1 MNGRKIEVPGTRG
14 SVFKYRCNA
23 PFKLFGHH
31 GSIGCQ
37 GNNKWS
43 LEHIPV
49 CTSKYWLHNKMNNSH
64 LTCIKSRGETNNLY
78 IDHISN
84 LLPRTRV

>member
-1 MNGRKIEVPGTRG
+1 MIYINYNFTFTVSILGPGCNIDNMPEIMNGRKIEVPGTRG

-31 GSIGCQ
+31 GPIGCQ

-43 LEHIPV
+43 LQHIPV
-49 CTSKYWLHNKMNNSH
+49 CTSKYWL
-64 LTCIKSRGETNNLY
+64 Y
-78 IDHISN
+78 
-84 LLPRTRV
+84 

>member
-1 MNGRKIEVPGTRG
+1 MFLHSPFPFSGPGCNIDNMPEIMNGRKIEVPGTRG

-31 GSIGCQ
+31 GPIGCQ

-43 LEHIPV
+43 LQHIPV
-49 CTSKYWLHNKMNNSH
+49 CTSKYWLYEEI
-64 LTCIKSRGETNNLY
+64 IKKKK
-78 IDHISN
+78 
-84 LLPRTRV
+84 